1 MRRRPTRGGR
11 ELQASLF
18 AATAPMRT
26 IPAAGYARRVTD
38 RLLELL
44 GPPHALSFDEA
55 WARIMLETP
64 APIGWRGSGR
74 RGEQAPVDFLR
85 ERLLAAWED
94 DEAVAFSRDDLASI
108 FDRSGPALRAG
119 GRRPGARHV
128 A

>member
-44 GPPHALSFDEA
+44 GAARRWATARSKARRLSRRLR
-55 WARIMLETP
+55 RIVVHP
-64 APIGWRGSGR
+64 S
-74 RGEQAPVDFLR
+74 
-85 ERLLAAWED
+85 
-94 DEAVAFSRDDLASI
+94 
-108 FDRSGPALRAG
+108 
-119 GRRPGARHV
+119 
-128 A
+128 